1 MRAVSALLA
10 SVIALA
16 CLSPASAEQAG
27 KGEAA
32 SARDKERVGFSAR
45 QSKTGFTDG
54 PPTFG
59 GPTSTEGDL
68 EEADRKTTPAFRFPA
83 VDAAFKPWQY
93 WKSRVNAD
101 RGVQVSVHYST
112 LFQQLS
118 DSLSGEDKASSGV
131 LRGTLKWTVVGRG
144 TENWGALNV
153 MADHRHGFRDVTPAD
168 LGAEAGYLGLTGTF
182 YNDIGFALINLN
194 WTQAFNEGRS
204 GIIAGRYDPNDY
216 QNVLGMVNPWTIFSN
231 LAVNLDT
238 TVALPDSSWG
248 VGGGTWLTDQWYA
261 LGGIN
266 DANGLATD
274 DLDFF
279 SGGAEF
285 YKYAHV
291 GWSPS
296 RAERYFKNVHVLAWH
311 VDEREDA
318 GIDSAHGF
326 ALAANWT
333 LDDRWM
339 IFGRLGWSDATS
351 PIYNESMTL
360 GFIRKFF
367 YRSDLVGFA
376 ANRGSPPDGSLRDQ
390 TSIEAFWRFQFSQG
404 LAITPSIQLLLD
416 PALNSPDDA
425 IWVWGLRFRLA
436 L

>member
-1 MRAVSALLA
+1 LA
-10 SVIALA
+10 QDD
-16 CLSPASAEQAG
+16 PTSAEANETADQ
-27 KGEAA
+27 
-32 SARDKERVGFSAR
+32 RQGFSQRRSRLGYTETTPVFAGPNSPEGEVEETDRAR
-45 QSKTGFTDG
+45 N
-54 PPTFG
+54 
-59 GPTSTEGDL
+59 
-68 EEADRKTTPAFRFPA
+68 PAFRFPQI
-83 VDAAFKPWQY
+83 DATFQRWRD
-93 WKSRVNAD
+93 WKSSANKEH
-101 RGVQVSVHYST
+101 GVQLSAHYST
-112 LFQQLS
+112 LYQGLS
-118 DSLSGEDKASSGV
+118 DSLTGEDQASSGV
-131 LRGTLKWTVVGRG
+131 LRATLRWALVGRQ
-144 TENWGALNV
+144 TENEGAFNV
-153 MADHRHGFRDVTPAD
+153 MVDHRHGFRDVTPAN
-168 LGAEAGYLGLTGTF
+168 LGADAGYIGLTGTF
-182 YNDIGFALINLN
+182 YNDIGLALINLN
-194 WTQAFNEGRS
+194 WTQAFNDGRS

-248 VGGGTWLTDQWYA
+248 IGGGTWLTDQWYA

-274 DLDFF
+274 ELDFF
-279 SGGAEF
+279 AGGAEF

-318 GIDSAHGF
+318 GVDSAHGV

-333 LDDRWM
+333 FDDRWM
-339 IFGRLGWSDATS
+339 VFGRLGWSDGTS

-360 GFIRKFF
+360 GFVRKFLF
-367 YRSDLVGFA
+367 RSDLVGIA
-376 ANRGSPPDGSLRDQ
+376 VNRGSPPDRTLRDQ

-416 PALNSPDDA
+416 PALNPEKDT
-425 IWVWGLRFRLA
+425 IWVWGLRFRLN